1 MPSLHDDGR
10 TVTLDL
16 HGSTVHEAEDL
27 LYTTL
32 REAARRGR
40 GQVTVIHGTSTS
52 DARYRNRTIK
62 HALYD
67 LLDQGVLPA
76 VTGALRQEGRTVL
89 SLDVTATRD
98 PTPLRLRDV
107 L

>member
-1 MPSLHDDGR
+1 MPSLRDDDR
-10 TVTLDL
+10 IVMLDL
-16 HGSTVHEAEDL
+16 HGSTVREAEDL
-27 LYTTL
+27 LYATL

-40 GQVTVIHGTSTS
+40 GQVTVIHGASTS
-52 DARYRNRTIK
+52 DPRYRNRTIK
-62 HALYD
+62 HTLYD
-67 LLDQGVLPA
+67 LLDRGALPA

-107 L
+107 W